1 MADTQA
7 PVTIVGTVD
16 RVPKLPLHEF
26 LGSAAAFVLVHF
38 NHQMRSLLMVDTTVL
53 KLLISIAPDL

>member
-26 LGSAAAFVLVHF
+26 LGSAAASVLVHF
-38 NHQMRSLLMVDTTVL
+38 DYSSVL
-53 KLLISIAPDL
+53 EVEPIDG